1 MAGFVGLVVVAVV
14 AVALLAGGES
24 GSTTDPDAPTS
35 PGTSPPTSEDRAEA
49 EDATRETVEAY
60 AAAEGEQEVC
70 RLLTS
75 DEGGSSCDT
84 EYETAQPT
92 TYEIGNVELADDQAT
107 VNAKQTE
114 FDDPIEFELLRQG
127 DSWLIDEITSYS
139 WKDVD
144 ANQGAAAVHSFGR
157 REGDYCS
164 LLSRELLQGVGG
176 EAGCEQRYP
185 ADRPIQYDVTD
196 VYSFSYGTGSLSA
209 EVSATESD
217 SYSFSEEA
225 GEWKISS
232 IN

>member
-1 MAGFVGLVVVAVV
+1 MAGFVGLVAIAVV
-14 AVALLAGGES
+14 AAALLAGGES

-35 PGTSPPTSEDRAEA
+35 PGTSPPTSEDRSEA

-60 AAAEGEQEVC
+60 AAAEGEQETC
-70 RLLTS
+70 RLLTA
-75 DEGGSSCDT
+75 DYAGSSCDT
-84 EYETAQPT
+84 EFEKAQPAV
-92 TYEIGNVELADDQAT
+92 YEIGRVELADDQAT
-107 VNAKQTE
+107 VNAKQAE

-127 DSWLIDEITSYS
+127 DRWLINEITSFG
-139 WKDVD
+139 WKDADNVE
-144 ANQGAAAVHSFGR
+144 GAAAAQRFGR

-164 LLSRELLQGVGG
+164 LLSRELLRGVGG

-185 ADRPIQYDVTD
+185 ADRPVQYDVTD

-217 SYSFSEEA
+217 SLSFQEEA

-232 IN
+232 ID